1 MEFKSSDVRFGGKS
15 QFGDDMKRFICDE
28 AARFTTESNEAASA
42 SIDEFVEKGVRFS
55 SEKNKRSIKEQKQI
69 LSEIKEKKEEL
80 LSDGVTSIHPSKQK
94 NVDGKSDSKDTDAG
108 ESSSKSE
115 NHSSSAKSEGKE
127 IKEKQTKELNEK
139 QDKSKK
145 EKSKETKKAGAKTAV
160 ASMLKAKKDM
170 SNDMVGEKTTGDALK
185 DGLGGLMQTFVEF
198 INPMRWVKSLL
209 AKLAAV
215 LAPYIAIF
223 MMVATVVLIIVM
235 FIFSILKP
243 IADIGNAITNFLSI
257 FSVESDTFTNVAFTD
272 AEIDQIVADSGCD
285 ETQEKVIRF
294 ALTKVGYPY
303 SQDLRTS
310 GTAYDCSSLAYYAWK
325 DAGVDISYGSNY
337 PPTAAAGAKTLNDDG
352 KALDTMD
359 LVPGDLVY
367 YGGDS
372 NGRYMGIYHVA
383 IYVGNGKA
391 VEALNTKYGVVYQTL
406 RTKNAIMVC
415 RPNK

>member
-1 MEFKSSDVRFGGKS
+1 MEFKSGDVRFGGKN

-42 SIDEFVEKGVRFS
+42 SIDEFAEKGVRFS
-55 SEKNKRSIKEQKQI
+55 SEKNKRNIKEQKQI
-69 LSEIKEKKEEL
+69 LSEIKAKKEEL
-80 LSDGVTSIHPSKQK
+80 LSDGITSINPSKEK
-94 NVDGKSDSKDTDAG
+94 NVVSTSYSKDTDAG
-108 ESSSKSE
+108 ETHSKSDASSST
-115 NHSSSAKSEGKE
+115 KSEGKE
-127 IKEKQTKELNEK
+127 TKERQTKELNEK
-139 QDKSKK
+139 QDKAKK

-160 ASMLKAKKDM
+160 AAMFKAKKDM
-170 SNDMVGEKTTGDALK
+170 SNDIVGEKTTGDALK

-198 INPMRWVKSLL
+198 INPMRWVKSLM

-235 FIFSILKP
+235 FLYSVLKP
-243 IADIGNAITNFLSI
+243 IADVGNAINSSLSI

-272 AEIDQIVADSGCD
+272 AEIDEIVADSGCD

-294 ALTKVGYPY
+294 ALKKVGYPY

-325 DAGVDISYGSNY
+325 EAGVDISYGSNY
-337 PPTAAAGAKTLNDDG
+337 PPTAAAGAKMLNDDG

-359 LVPGDLVY
+359 LKPGDLIF

-391 VEALNTKYGVVYQTL
+391 VEALNAEYGVVYQTL
-406 RTKNAIMVC
+406 RTRNTIMVC